1 MSSVFSTFWSGPLN
15 LREYVCFNSFIK
27 NNHQFEVYT
36 YDSLSNLPK
45 GVIIRDA
52 SEIIPIDEYKKYK
65 SKFSKRWAI
74 FADKFRYLLLLKKGG
89 WWVDADIVCL
99 SPIINIKDDQSFMCF
114 QHDEFINNACL
125 KFTKG
130 DEVMKY
136 CVDYIEKW
144 EKDNNYNYEKLW
156 WGQIGP
162 FLITEAIKKL
172 NRIDE
177 VFDSKFAYP
186 CPYNETLDLIN
197 PSKSEKLRILSKDS
211 YFCHL
216 WNEILYREKIPKSFL
231 GKKGSYWNDIVNLYS
246 GGDYSSRR
254 LKVKIKSAKDYLIY
268 ILYSIPS
275 LKFLRLKKAIK
286 KKITDYIF

>member
-1 MSSVFSTFWSGPLN
+1 MPLVFSTFWSGPLN

-27 NNHQFEVYT
+27 NNHQLEVYT

-45 GVIIRDA
+45 GVIIKDA

-89 WWVDADIVCL
+89 WWVDADVVCL
-99 SPIINIKDDQSFMCF
+99 SPFINIRDDQSFMCF

-177 VFDSKFAYP
+177 VFD
-186 CPYNETLDLIN
+186 EIN
-197 PSKSEKLRILSKDS
+197 LL
-211 YFCHL
+211 
-216 WNEILYREKIPKSFL
+216 N
-231 GKKGSYWNDIVNLYS
+231 
-246 GGDYSSRR
+246 
-254 LKVKIKSAKDYLIY
+254 
-268 ILYSIPS
+268 
-275 LKFLRLKKAIK
+275 
-286 KKITDYIF
+286 

>member
-1 MSSVFSTFWSGPLN
+1 
-15 LREYVCFNSFIK
+15 
-27 NNHQFEVYT
+27 
-36 YDSLSNLPK
+36 
-45 GVIIRDA
+45 
-52 SEIIPIDEYKKYK
+52 
-65 SKFSKRWAI
+65 
-74 FADKFRYLLLLKKGG
+74 
-89 WWVDADIVCL
+89 
-99 SPIINIKDDQSFMCF
+99 MCF

-197 PSKSEKLRILSKDS
+197 PSKSEKLRILSKYS

-254 LKVKIKSAKDYLIY
+254 LKVKIKSAKDYLFY